1 MRVGTPV
8 TAGFGYR
15 IDLPVKLQRLCI
27 LGGMRALHALPLLI
41 PVASV
46 AAGQAA
52 GGSVF
57 AFTDSQ
63 GIVHYSNVPADT
75 RYELVLAAP
84 REGEAHG
91 GPSLQRSAA
100 YSHIIDGAALAN
112 RLEPALITAVILAE
126 SGGDPQAVSKRG
138 ARGLMQLMP
147 ATARQYGVSNVFDP
161 EQNIRAGSQYLA
173 DLAQRYQND
182 LELMLAAYNA
192 GPEAVDRQGGRIPP
206 FRETLEY
213 VPRVLQIYH
222 RLLDLPQAR

>member
-1 MRVGTPV
+1 
-8 TAGFGYR
+8 
-15 IDLPVKLQRLCI
+15 
-27 LGGMRALHALPLLI
+27 MRALHALLLLI
-41 PVASV
+41 PVASFAADS
-46 AAGQAA
+46 AAGA
-52 GGSVF
+52 SVF

-75 RYELVLAAP
+75 RFELVIAAP
-84 REGEAHG
+84 RAGQDSPSHD

-112 RLEPALITAVILAE
+112 RLEPALVTAVILAE
-126 SGGDPQAVSKRG
+126 SGGDPRAVSKRG

-147 ATARQYGVSNVFDP
+147 ATARQYGVSDVFDP
-161 EQNIRAGSQYLA
+161 EQNIRAGSHYLR
-173 DLAQRYQND
+173 DLAERYQND

-222 RLLDLPQAR
+222 RLLDLTRVR

>member
-1 MRVGTPV
+1 MRV
-8 TAGFGYR
+8 
-15 IDLPVKLQRLCI
+15 LQ
-27 LGGMRALHALPLLI
+27 ALPLLI
-41 PVASV
+41 PVASL

-52 GGSVF
+52 GESVF

-75 RYELVLAAP
+75 RFQLFLAAP
-84 REGEAHG
+84 REGGDRLSQEG
-91 GPSLQRSAA
+91 RSLQRSAA

-112 RLEPALITAVILAE
+112 RLEPALVTAVILAE
-126 SGGDPQAVSKRG
+126 SGGDPRAVSKRG

-147 ATARQYGVSNVFDP
+147 ATARLYGVSNVFDP
-161 EQNIRAGSQYLA
+161 EQNIRAGSQYLH
-173 DLAQRYQND
+173 DLAERYQND
-182 LELMLAAYNA
+182 VELMLAAYNA

-222 RLLDLPQAR
+222 RLLDLTHVR

>member
-1 MRVGTPV
+1 MPV
-8 TAGFGYR
+8 TEGCGYR
-15 IDLPVKLQRLCI
+15 VHLPAKLQALCI
-27 LGGMRALHALPLLI
+27 LVGMRVLHALPFLI

-46 AAGQAA
+46 AAGQV
-52 GGSVF
+52 GGASVF

-75 RYELVLAAP
+75 RFELVFAAP
-84 REGEAHG
+84 REGQDLSPHKVT
-91 GPSLQRSAA
+91 SLQRSAA
-100 YSHIIDGAALAN
+100 YTHIIDGAALAN
-112 RLEPALITAVILAE
+112 RLEPALVTAVILAE

-147 ATARQYGVSNVFDP
+147 ATARRYGVNNVFDP
-161 EQNIRAGSQYLA
+161 EQNIRGGSQYLH
-173 DLAQRYQND
+173 DLADRYQND

-192 GPEAVDRQGGRIPP
+192 GPEAVDRQGGKIPP

-222 RLLDLPQAR
+222 QLLDLTRIR

>member
-1 MRVGTPV
+1 MRVATAV
-8 TAGFGYR
+8 TEGAATEFTYLR
-15 IDLPVKLQRLCI
+15 NSRQCAYSVR
-27 LGGMRALHALPLLI
+27 MRALHALPLLI

-46 AAGQAA
+46 AAGQVV

-57 AFTDSQ
+57 AFTDPQ

-75 RYELVLAAP
+75 RFQLVLPAP
-84 REGEAHG
+84 RDGKEGPA
-91 GPSLQRSAA
+91 LRRSAA

-112 RLEPALITAVILAE
+112 RLEPALVTAVILAE

-147 ATARQYGVSNVFDP
+147 ATARRYGVSNVFDP
-161 EQNIRAGSQYLA
+161 EQNIRAGSQYLHA
-173 DLAQRYQND
+173 LAERYQND

-222 RLLDLPQAR
+222 RLLDLTHVP

>member
-1 MRVGTPV
+1 
-8 TAGFGYR
+8 
-15 IDLPVKLQRLCI
+15 
-27 LGGMRALHALPLLI
+27 MRALHALPLLI

-57 AFTDSQ
+57 AFTDPQ
-63 GIVHYSNVPADT
+63 GVVHYSNVPADT
-75 RYELVLAAP
+75 RFELVLAAP
-84 REGEAHG
+84 REGKELHG

-112 RLEPALITAVILAE
+112 RLEPALITAVIVAE

-147 ATARQYGVSNVFDP
+147 ATARRYGVSNVFDP
-161 EQNIRAGSQYLA
+161 EQNIRAGAQYLA
-173 DLAQRYQND
+173 DLGARYQND

-192 GPEAVDRQGGRIPP
+192 GPEAVDAQGGRIPP

-213 VPRVLQIYH
+213 VPKVMQIYH
-222 RLLDLPQAR
+222 RLLDLAGAR

>member
-1 MRVGTPV
+1 M
-8 TAGFGYR
+8 
-15 IDLPVKLQRLCI
+15 
-27 LGGMRALHALPLLI
+27 HALAFLI

-46 AAGQAA
+46 AAGQIA

-57 AFTDSQ
+57 AFTDPQ

-75 RYELVLAAP
+75 RFQLVLAAP
-84 REGEAHG
+84 RDGQGSPG

-112 RLEPALITAVILAE
+112 RLEPALVTAVILAE
-126 SGGDPQAVSKRG
+126 SGGDPLAVSKRG

-147 ATARQYGVSNVFDP
+147 ATARRYGVRNVFDP
-161 EQNIRAGSQYLA
+161 EQNIRAGSQYLH
-173 DLAQRYQND
+173 DLAGRYQND

-222 RLLDLPQAR
+222 RLLELTHAR

>member
-1 MRVGTPV
+1 MGWGASRAPGPT
-8 TAGFGYR
+8 GFTYLR
-15 IDLPVKLQRLCI
+15 NSNVRAYSLS
-27 LGGMRALHALPLLI
+27 MRALHALPLLI

-46 AAGQAA
+46 AAEQAA
-52 GGSVF
+52 GGSIF

-84 REGEAHG
+84 REAQAQG
-91 GPSLQRSAA
+91 GPALRPSAA
-100 YSHIIDGAALAN
+100 YTHIIDGAALAN

-147 ATARQYGVSNVFDP
+147 ATARQYGVSNLFDP
-161 EQNIRAGSQYLA
+161 EQNIRAGSQYLH
-173 DLAQRYQND
+173 DLGERYQND

-192 GPEAVDRQGGRIPP
+192 GPEAVDAQGGRIPP
-206 FRETLEY
+206 FKETLAY

-222 RLLDLPQAR
+222 RLLDLTHPR